1 MSVVKGTE
9 IATIDVALVSIQT
22 YEQDADEIILD
33 TANHIQ
39 VAVQTETED
48 AVKLVV
54 KGRLI
59 AQKGEQTTIT
69 GNQITLTDNVFN
81 DKVVKI
87 LQGGTIKTDPVTGE
101 FAGYTPPVVGA
112 KGEDATGKLF
122 RLKAYSSIYNAA
134 GVLTGYECITYPN
147 CKGKPFAF
155 DSEDGVF
162 RSKDYVIDSAP
173 AEGEAPYD
181 MDIIGVDELPVAYN
195 YILTTSEPSDWSTNY
210 TNYYTYDSS
219 TGQYTAVPVGSG
231 APTWTANTYYKRE
244 IA

>member
-1 MSVVKGTE
+1 MAVKKGTE
-9 IATIDVALVSIQT
+9 IATIDVALVSIKT
-22 YEQDADEIILD
+22 YEVGADEYILD

-59 AQKGEQTTIT
+59 AQKGEQVTVT

-81 DKVVKI
+81 GEIVKI
-87 LQGGTIKTDPVTGE
+87 LQGGTIKTDPVTGA
-101 FAGYTPPVVGA
+101 FKGYTPPVVGA
-112 KGEDATGKLF
+112 TGDDASGKLF
-122 RLKAYSSIYNAA
+122 MLKAYSSIYNAA

-147 CKGKPFAF
+147 CKGTPIAF
-155 DSEDGVF
+155 ESEDGTF
-162 RSKDYVIDSAP
+162 RASDYVINSAP

-210 TNYYTYDSS
+210 TNYYTYNSS
-219 TGQYTAVPVGSG
+219 TGQYSAVPVGSG
-231 APTWTANTYYKRE
+231 APTWTSDTYYKRE
-244 IA
+244 VA